1 MMEVYD
7 VAIIPII
14 VGVVEL
20 LKQLGLPTKFSALV
34 AAILG
39 IVIGIVYVAPGDI
52 LRGVLVGLS
61 LGLAASGLYSGV
73 KNTVEGVK
81 HE

>member
-1 MMEVYD
+1 MQIYD
-7 VAIIPII
+7 VAIIPLI